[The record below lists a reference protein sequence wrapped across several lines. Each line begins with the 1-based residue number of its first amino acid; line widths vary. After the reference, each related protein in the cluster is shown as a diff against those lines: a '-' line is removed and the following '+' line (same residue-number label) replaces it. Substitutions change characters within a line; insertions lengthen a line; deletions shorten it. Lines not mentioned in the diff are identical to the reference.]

1 MLLVTAEAMRALEAR
16 TFQTGCATGIEL
28 MARAGVG
35 VVDAVERR
43 WGTVLGLRA
52 LVCCGTGNNGGDGFV
67 AARRLRERGAAVR
80 VVIAG
85 DPSRIGGDAKTALES
100 MRGAGI
106 EPQHAAGED
115 ALRAIAAAHDR
126 WDFAFD
132 ALLGTGARGAPEGA
146 IADAVQVLREIDEV
160 GTPVVA
166 IDLPTGVDADT
177 GAIARRAVRAE
188 LTVTFGEPKRGHLL
202 FPGRAFVGALE
213 VVDIG
218 LAPLVPGD
226 PVALVRVTTAAD
238 VAALVP
244 RRDPRAHKGRTGRV
258 LVIGGSLGL
267 TGAVTMTARA
277 ASRAGAGYVT
287 VAVPE
292 SLHDAVAAQLDSQI
306 PLVCP
311 ETTSRALAP
320 AAYEHLADAF
330 ARADVVA
337 LGPGLSLDP
346 ESAALARRIAL
357 ETPLPVVIDADALTA
372 LAADPSQLARAA
384 GPRVLTPHLGEMSR
398 LTKATA
404 EALEESRIDAPR
416 AWAAAWRATVLLK
429 GAPTV
434 TAGPDA
440 RTWVNPTGN
449 PGMAMA
455 GMGDVL
461 TGVVA
466 ALLAQGLAP
475 TDAAMAGA
483 YVHGEAGDRVAARL
497 GGLGMLPSDVTA
509 ALPET
514 LAALARM
521 SDAGRGRGSA
531 RP

>member
-1 MLLVTAEAMRALEAR
+1 MR
-16 TFQTGCATGIEL
+16 C
-28 MARAGVG
+28 V
-35 VVDAVERR
+35 
-43 WGTVLGLRA
+43 
-52 LVCCGTGNNGGDGFV
+52 
-67 AARRLRERGAAVR
+67 
-80 VVIAG
+80 
-85 DPSRIGGDAKTALES
+85 PS
-100 MRGAGI
+100 
-106 EPQHAAGED
+106 PP
-115 ALRAIAAAHDR
+115 AHDR

-146 IADAVQVLREIDEV
+146 IADAVQVLREIDEA

-166 IDLPTGVDADT
+166 VDLPTGVDADT

-202 FPGRAFVGALE
+202 YPGRAFVGALE

-287 VAVPE
+287 VAVPA
-292 SLHDAVAAQLDSQI
+292 SLHDAVAVQLDSQI

-311 ETTSRALAP
+311 ETTARALAP
-320 AAYEHLADAF
+320 AAYERLADAF

-346 ESAALARRIAL
+346 ESAALARRVAL

-440 RTWVNPTGN
+440 RTVGEPDRQSRH
-449 PGMAMA
+449 
-455 GMGDVL
+455 GD
-461 TGVVA
+461 GR
-466 ALLAQGLAP
+466 
-475 TDAAMAGA
+475 
-483 YVHGEAGDRVAARL
+483 HGRRAHRRRRGAARAGPHTDRRRD
-497 GGLGMLPSDVTA
+497 GGRVRARRGGRSRRRATRWARHA
-509 ALPET
+509 AERRHCG
-514 LAALARM
+514 AARDAR
-521 SDAGRGRGSA
+521 GA
-531 RP
+531 RSHERCGARAR